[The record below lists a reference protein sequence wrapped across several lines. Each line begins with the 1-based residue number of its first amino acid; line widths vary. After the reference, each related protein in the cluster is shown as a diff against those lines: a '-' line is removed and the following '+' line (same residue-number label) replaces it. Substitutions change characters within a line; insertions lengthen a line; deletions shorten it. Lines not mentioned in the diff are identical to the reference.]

1 MWAFAVVLGAA
12 VQYEGLAV
20 VRDGGRGRGV
30 VWRACGR
37 GVDGRTVVAGAT
49 LRVVIGA
56 RGRGV
61 VLGLVGFGLGM
72 AVVEGF
78 LLITNSVEQ
87 IKQIIKK
94 TSRTNTFSHKNC
106 YCQKLIQVCRAAR
119 FGQNFVI
126 IIVK

>member
-1 MWAFAVVLGAA
+1 MWVFAVVLGAA

-49 LRVVIGA
+49 LRVIIGA

-61 VLGLVGFGLGM
+61 VLGLVGFVLGM

-87 IKQIIKK
+87 IKQIIQK
-94 TSRTNTFSHKNC
+94 TIHLFR
-106 YCQKLIQVCRAAR
+106 
-119 FGQNFVI
+119 
-126 IIVK
+126 